1 MRSPTCDSDAVALPD
16 EIEKNSTDLNENGI
30 PDYIDDLSDTE
41 DLETLQE
48 FAETS
53 LAEVNNADVY
63 RDNRTTDE
71 KIDAALDKVD
81 NIMQ

>member
-1 MRSPTCDSDAVALPD
+1 MND
-16 EIEKNSTDLNENGI
+16 NGI
-30 PDYIDDLSDTE
+30 PDYIYDLSDTE

-53 LAEVNNADVY
+53 LDEVNNADEY

-71 KIDAALDKVD
+71 KIDAALDKVE